1 MKMHQKN
8 QVTHYVPEL
17 NEPSIFGESVSS
29 IALEWASWFAHKEKY
44 PDADPLAYELKA
56 PNYDVVAAAK
66 ELRMRLRVELKGIRV
81 ELPDEP
87 PSMYTQRGHLSLAW
101 VLDTARREN
110 LPPEEAVTMAL
121 ALRKM

>member
-1 MKMHQKN
+1 MHQKN
-8 QVTHYVPEL
+8 QTIHYVPEP

-29 IALEWASWFAHKEKY
+29 IALEWASWFGHKERY
-44 PDADPLAYELKA
+44 PNADPLLYELKA

-66 ELRMRLRVELKGIRV
+66 ELRMRLRHELKHIQV

-87 PSMYTQRGHLSLAW
+87 PSMYTQREHLSLAW
-101 VLDTARREN
+101 VLDTARREK